1 MKKSRL
7 SLLAVFIAFLLPV
20 AVFAAGKAEV
30 AGAASATNELKMRIA
45 VNPETLDPTLVY
57 TGDVNFITKM
67 LFVNLCDFNEE
78 TALPTPDLAKTW
90 SVTPD
95 GKVWTFNLRN
105 DVKWTNGRTVTARD
119 VEYSMKRI
127 LDPATASPLGYM
139 LYPVKNAKAVNKG
152 ELKDIGAVGI
162 KVVDD
167 WTIQFTLENPMGFFP
182 TALRSVA
189 YPAPKEAID
198 QYGLKWFE
206 PANIVSSGP
215 YLLKEWKQNDRLVF
229 EKNPAYYDAKNVQID
244 KVTVFVVTDDS
255 TAMAMYEA
263 GELDTVNV
271 PSGDIDRV
279 YADPVLSKQ
288 TKNVGQLISYQIQ
301 INVKA
306 PPMDNPNVRKA
317 LAAAIDKESLVKYI
331 AKGGQVAMDTVVPL
345 GVFGAVPK
353 SAKIG
358 IPYDPAA
365 AKEYLRKAGYPD
377 GKGLPPIEFNFNTSE
392 FNRSV
397 AEAMQQMWKNNLGI
411 DVAAKNFEGKVYWD
425 IIVSG
430 KLQFWRMGFNT
441 DYPDADGFLYG
452 IGHTKNGEK
461 NLRWERTDFDALVE
475 KAQAE
480 ADPEVRKKL
489 YMEAEKILVQDECAV
504 IPLWSYAY
512 VAVTKPTLQRSYSS
526 LMADTVK
533 NWKIVK

>member
-1 MKKSRL
+1 MRKTRL
-7 SLLAVFIAFLLPV
+7 SLLVLAALMLPV
-20 AVFAAGKAEV
+20 LAF
-30 AGAASATNELKMRIA
+30 SAELKMRIA

-78 TALPTPDLAKTW
+78 TSMPTPDLAKSW
-90 SVTPD
+90 EASKD
-95 GKVWTFNLRN
+95 GLVWTFHLRN

-119 VEYSMKRI
+119 VEYSLKRI

-139 LYPVKNAKAVNKG
+139 MYTVKNAKAVNSG
-152 ELKDIGAVGI
+152 ENKDLGAVGI

-167 WTIQFTLENPMGFFP
+167 WTIQFTLEHPQGFFP

-189 YPAPKEAID
+189 FIAPKEPID
-198 QYGLKWFE
+198 AFGTKWFE
-206 PANIVSSGP
+206 PENIVSSGP
-215 YLLKEWKQNDRLVF
+215 YLLKEWKQNDRMVF
-229 EKNPAYYDAKNVQID
+229 EKNPNYYDAKNVQID

-255 TAMAMYEA
+255 TAMAMFEA
-263 GELDTVNV
+263 GQLDTVNV

-279 YADPVLSKQ
+279 NKDPALSKQ
-288 TKNVGQLISYQIQ
+288 VKSVPQLISYQIQ

-306 PPMDNPNVRKA
+306 PPLDNANVRKA
-317 LAAAIDKESLVKYI
+317 LAAAIDKEALVKYV
-331 AKGGQVAMDTVVPL
+331 AKGGQVAMDTVTPL
-345 GVFGAVPK
+345 GAFGAVPK

-358 IPYDPAA
+358 IHYDPAA
-365 AKEYLRKAGYPD
+365 AKDYLAKAGFPG

-397 AEAMQQMWKNNLGI
+397 AEAIQQMWKKNLGI
-411 DVAAKNFEGKVYWD
+411 DVALKNVEGKVYWD
-425 IIVSG
+425 TIVSG
-430 KLQFWRMGFNT
+430 KLQFWRMGFNA

-461 NLRWERTDFDALVE
+461 NIRWDRTDFDTLVE
-475 KAQAE
+475 KAQVE
-480 ADPEVRKKL
+480 SNPETRKKL
-489 YMEAEKILVQDECAV
+489 YLQAEKILVQDECAV

-512 VAVTKPTLQRSYSS
+512 VAVTKPTLKRTFST
-526 LMADTVK
+526 LMADTIK
-533 NWKIVK
+533 NWKVVK

>member
-1 MKKSRL
+1 MKKSCL
-7 SLLAVFIAFLLPV
+7 PLLAVFMAFLLPA
-20 AVFAAGKAEV
+20 AVFAAGASDTAAV
-30 AGAASATNELKMRIA
+30 AGAGNELKMRIA

-78 TALPTPDLAKTW
+78 TSLPTPDLAKTW
-90 SVTPD
+90 NVSAD

-105 DVKWTNGRTVTARD
+105 DIKWTNGRSVTARD

-162 KVVDD
+162 KVIDD

-189 YPAPKEAID
+189 FAAPKEAIE

-206 PANIVSSGP
+206 PANIVSNGP

-263 GELDTVNV
+263 GQLDTVNV

-279 YADPVLSKQ
+279 MKDPVLSKQ
-288 TKNVGQLISYQIQ
+288 SKNVGQLISFQIQ

-317 LAAAIDKESLVKYI
+317 FAAAIDKEALVKYI

-345 GVFGAVPK
+345 GAFGAVPK

-358 IPYDPAA
+358 IPYNPAA
-365 AKEYLRKAGYPD
+365 AKEYLAKAGYPD
-377 GKGLPPIEFNFNTSE
+377 GKGLPPVEFNFNTSE

-397 AEAMQQMWKNNLGI
+397 AEALQQMWKNNLGV
-411 DVAAKNFEGKVYWD
+411 DVGAKNFEGKVYWD

-430 KLQFWRMGFNT
+430 KLQFWRMGFNA

-475 KAQAE
+475 RAQAE

-512 VAVTKPTLQRSYSS
+512 VAVTKPTLQRTYSA
-526 LMADTVK
+526 LMADTIK
-533 NWKIVK
+533 NWKVVK

>member
-1 MKKSRL
+1 MRKSRF
-7 SLLAVFIAFLLPV
+7 LAAILVALLLPTLAFSV
-20 AVFAAGKAEV
+20 EIKIRMG
-30 AGAASATNELKMRIA
+30 

-67 LFVNLCDFNEE
+67 LFVNLCDFDEE
-78 TALPTPDLAKTW
+78 SSLPTPDLAKSW
-90 SVTPD
+90 EVSKD
-95 GKVWTFNLRN
+95 GKVWTFRLRN
-105 DVKWTNGRTVTARD
+105 DIKWTNGRPVTARD

-139 LYPVKNAKAVNKG
+139 LYPVKNAKAVNTG
-152 ELKDIGAVGI
+152 SIKDAGAVGI

-189 YPAPKEAID
+189 YPAPREAID
-198 QYGLKWFE
+198 KHGKKWFE
-206 PANIVSSGP
+206 PANIVSNGP

-263 GELDTVNV
+263 GQLDTVNV

-279 YADPVLSKQ
+279 MRDPVMSKQ
-288 TKNVGQLISYQIQ
+288 VKSVGQLISYQIQ

-317 LAAAIDKESLVKYI
+317 FAAAIDKEALVKYI
-331 AKGGQVAMDTVVPL
+331 AKGGQVAMDTVVPF
-345 GVFGAVPK
+345 GAFGAVPK
-353 SAKIG
+353 SAKLG

-392 FNRSV
+392 FNRNV
-397 AEAMQQMWKNNLGI
+397 AEALQQMWKKNLGI

-430 KLQFWRMGFNT
+430 KLQFWRMGFNA

-452 IGHTKNGEK
+452 VGHTKNGEK

-475 KAQAE
+475 KAQIE
-480 ADPEVRKKL
+480 SDPEVRRKL
-489 YMEAEKILVQDECAV
+489 YWEAEKILVQDECAV

-512 VAVTKPTLQRSYSS
+512 VNLTRPGLKRTYSTM
-526 LMADTVK
+526 MADTVK
-533 NWKIVK
+533 NWKVEK